1 MMMIHLANHRPDKR
15 RGDPKVG
22 GHPASCASS
31 MHILG
36 ALHLHAREVHDYIAC
51 KPHAS
56 PVDHT
61 LHHLMQL
68 FRRESDGYWYS
79 TDEAKK
85 IMTRLR
91 KFPVPGEEPVF
102 QSYHARS
109 DPDSF
114 HFLPSGS
121 VGIPPVASVYLALAH
136 RYARDHGYVV
146 PREAHFWSLI
156 GDSEFREGS
165 LLEALP
171 DVAERQLGNVTWI
184 IDYNRQ
190 NLDGTRIPN
199 ERGLKGSDCDRIERT
214 AASNGWRVVQVRHG
228 LYREELFKRPGGVS
242 LKRLFEDGLTDY
254 EYQMLL
260 FKRDAGE
267 IRRRAGQ
274 GNPDVAKLL
283 KSLSDEDVLRA
294 FADLGGHCI
303 EKLIDAYERARRDPD
318 APCLIIAHT
327 IKGWNL
333 DCAADPSN
341 HSALPNEKEIE
352 RLLAQSDLSKDDPF
366 ALFAPESEEGLFLAD
381 RRDRFRAGVEAHAR
395 LVLENRER
403 VRQAIAKD
411 GALPESL
418 GIDLALF
425 PMAHT
430 QWMWGQ
436 LASKLVRIG
445 THDEGGPQTGVSS
458 KTLTGEEQRWKTAA
472 DFVLTLSPDVGTST
486 NISPGMDQRIYGPD
500 YEVDIEDELAI
511 EYKHPDLVATD
522 DPWTRH
528 IRFEI
533 AEANCMS
540 AAGAF
545 GKMGHYTGLPFMPMM
560 TVYDFFIKRA
570 LDQLYYN
577 LYWGAEFVLVG
588 TPSGTT
594 LSPEGAQHSWK
605 SDIQIPNLITWEPMF
620 AVEMDWI
627 LSDALRRQMMDDN
640 DGRRGVLIRGVTR
653 AIRQSLMLDHVRA
666 QRASKQPFEGWL
678 APAAT
683 SSASASSSPGSE
695 AASGSND
702 GRSDG
707 AIARS
712 RASANGSVNDSVN
725 GSSNDSGDSADDSS
739 SAPEGDSPHDSAA
752 GAIDESTLPALPDA
766 ELLARVKLDCLRGA
780 WYLIDWRGYAGY
792 EPGDNV
798 VHVFSLGSVTTEAI
812 EASRALFARGIFANV
827 IVVSSPELL
836 LGVLG
841 EQDEYRH
848 LRENLAID
856 GDLHAVEGA
865 GESEAGLVSLAGR
878 RVPIVAVCDGEAGLL
893 DNIGSIVGVKQ
904 ATLAVRKFSKCGRP
918 DEVYAYQH
926 IDAASI
932 VDAAGRVLSE
942 TALENLSVSPDL
954 LARFAARESD
964 EPRTRPARRS
974 WRELWPELPS
984 RRESHG

>member
-1 MMMIHLANHRPDKR
+1 MSTATVTTAHTALLKRIVERAHAQTMMMIHVANHRPDKR

-36 ALHLHAREVHDYIAC
+36 ALHLHSREVHDYVAC

-61 LHHLMQL
+61 MHHLMQL
-68 FRRESDGYWYS
+68 FRRESDGAWYS
-79 TDEAKK
+79 VEESKR

-136 RYARDHGYVV
+136 RYARDHGWVV
-146 PREAHFWSLI
+146 PREAHFWSMI

-165 LLEALP
+165 LMEALP

-199 ERGLKGSDCDRIERT
+199 ERGLKASDCDRIERT

-228 LYREELFKRPGGVS
+228 LFREELFKRPGGVT
-242 LKRLFEDGLTDY
+242 LKRLFEGGLSDY

-260 FKRDAGE
+260 FKRDAAE

-283 KSLSDEDVLRA
+283 KTLSDAEVLRA
-294 FADLGGHCI
+294 FADLGGHCL
-303 EKLIDAYERARRDPD
+303 EKLIEAYDRARTDPD
-318 APCLIIAHT
+318 APYLIIAHT

-341 HSALPNEKEIE
+341 HSTLPSEKEIE
-352 RLLAQSDLSKDDPF
+352 RLLAQCGLSKDDPF
-366 ALFAPESEEGLFLAD
+366 ALFPPGGEEAAYLAD
-381 RRDRFRAGVEAHAR
+381 RRERFRAGIEAHAR
-395 LVLENRER
+395 IVRENRER
-403 VRQAIAKD
+403 VRAGITKD
-411 GALPESL
+411 GGLPEAL
-418 GIDLALF
+418 DIDLSLF

-436 LASKLVRIG
+436 LAAKLVRIG
-445 THDEGGPQTGVSS
+445 TQDEGGPTTGVSS
-458 KTLTGEEQRWKTAA
+458 KTLSPEEQRWKTAA

-500 YEVDIEDELAI
+500 YEVDIEEELHLQ
-511 EYKHPDLVATD
+511 YKHPDLVATD

-540 AAGAF
+540 ALGAF

-570 LDQLYYN
+570 LDQLYYD

-594 LSPEGAQHSWK
+594 LSSEGAQHSWK
-605 SDIQIPNLITWEPMF
+605 SDIQIPNLVTWEPMF
-620 AVEMDWI
+620 AIEMDWI

-640 DGRRGVLIRGVTR
+640 EGRRGVLVRGVTR
-653 AIRQSLMLDHVRA
+653 AIPQGLMLEHVRA
-666 QRASKQPFEGWL
+666 QRASKLPFEGLL
-678 APAAT
+678 APKDAGGVGVDPA
-683 SSASASSSPGSE
+683 
-695 AASGSND
+695 
-702 GRSDG
+702 SDG
-707 AIARS
+707 HPDALAADAITAERIT
-712 RASANGSVNDSVN
+712 
-725 GSSNDSGDSADDSS
+725 ADF
-739 SAPEGDSPHDSAA
+739 
-752 GAIDESTLPALPDA
+752 GAIDESTLPALDDA
-766 ELLARVKLDCLRGA
+766 ELLENVRRDCLRGA
-780 WYLIDWRGYAGY
+780 WYLVDWRGYAGY

-798 VHVFSLGSVTTEAI
+798 VHVFSMGSVTTEAI
-812 EASRALFARGIFANV
+812 AASRDLYRRGIFANV
-827 IVVSSPELL
+827 IVISSPELL
-836 LGVLG
+836 LGILG
-841 EQDEYRH
+841 EKDEFRH
-848 LRENLAID
+848 LRENLGVT
-856 GDLHAVEGA
+856 GDLHAVERAA
-865 GESEAGLVSLAGR
+865 GSEAGLASLAGR
-878 RVPIVAVCDGEAGLL
+878 RVPIVAVCDGEAGLV

-904 ATLAVRKFSKCGRP
+904 VTLAVRKFSKCGRP
-918 DEVYAYQH
+918 DEVYGYQH

-932 VDAAGRVLSE
+932 VEAAGRVLSE
-942 TALENLSVSPDL
+942 TALEDLRVSPEL
-954 LARFAARESD
+954 AARIAARHSERD
-964 EPRTRPARRS
+964 AAPRRD
-974 WRELWPELPS
+974 WRELWPDAAGIRGE
-984 RRESHG
+984 HG

>member
-1 MMMIHLANHRPDKR
+1 MSTATVTTAHTALLKRIVERAHAQTMMMIHIANHRPDKR

-36 ALHLHAREVHDYIAC
+36 ALHLHAREVHDYVGC

-61 LHHLMQL
+61 MHHLMQL
-68 FRRESDGYWYS
+68 FRRESDGAWYS
-79 TDEAKK
+79 TEESKR

-136 RYARDHGYVV
+136 RYARDHGWVV
-146 PREAHFWSLI
+146 PPEAHFWSLI

-165 LLEALP
+165 LMEALP

-199 ERGLKGSDCDRIERT
+199 ERGLKSSDCDRIERT
-214 AASNGWRVVQVRHG
+214 AAANGWRVMQVRHG
-228 LYREELFKRPGGVS
+228 TYREELFKRPGGVS
-242 LKRLFEDGLTDY
+242 LKRLFEGGLSDY

-283 KSLSDEDVLRA
+283 KSLSDDEVLRA
-294 FADLGGHCI
+294 FADLGGHCL
-303 EKLIDAYERARRDPD
+303 EKLIEAYDRARQDPD
-318 APCLIIAHT
+318 APCLVIAHT
-327 IKGWNL
+327 IKGWSL
-333 DCAADPSN
+333 ECAADPSN
-341 HSALPNEKEIE
+341 HSTLPSEKEIE
-352 RLLAQSDLSKDDPF
+352 RLLAQSGLAKDDPF
-366 ALFAPESEEGLFLAD
+366 ALFPSDSDEGAYLAD
-381 RRDRFRAGVEAHAR
+381 RRDRFRAGIEAHAR
-395 LVLENRER
+395 IVRENRER
-403 VRQAIAKD
+403 VRAGIAKD
-411 GALPESL
+411 GGLPDSL
-418 GIDLALF
+418 DIDLSLF
-425 PMAHT
+425 PLAHT

-436 LASKLVRIG
+436 LAAKLVRIG
-445 THDEGGPQTGVSS
+445 TQDDGGPTTGVSS
-458 KTLTGEEQRWKTAA
+458 KTLSPDEQRWKTAA

-500 YEVDIEDELAI
+500 YEVDIDEELQLR
-511 EYKHPDLVATD
+511 YKHPDLVATD

-540 AAGAF
+540 AMGAF

-570 LDQLYYN
+570 LDQLYYD

-594 LSPEGAQHSWK
+594 LSSEGAQHSWK
-605 SDIQIPNLITWEPMF
+605 SDIQIPNLVTWEPMF
-620 AVEMDWI
+620 AIEMDWI
-627 LSDALRRQMMDDN
+627 LSDALRRQMIDDN

-653 AIRQSLMLDHVRA
+653 SIPQGLMLEHVRA
-666 QRASKQPFEGWL
+666 QRASKVAFEGSL
-678 APAAT
+678 RPKDDA
-683 SSASASSSPGSE
+683 G
-695 AASGSND
+695 ASGGEPARD
-702 GRSDG
+702 GRAFAD
-707 AIARS
+707 
-712 RASANGSVNDSVN
+712 GSV
-725 GSSNDSGDSADDSS
+725 
-739 SAPEGDSPHDSAA
+739 
-752 GAIDESTLPALPDA
+752 DESTVPALSDE
-766 ELLARVKLDCLRGA
+766 ELLQRVRRDCLQGA
-780 WYLIDWRGYAGY
+780 WYLVDWRGYAGY

-798 VHVFSLGSVTTEAI
+798 VHVFSMGSVTTEAI
-812 EASRALFARGIFANV
+812 AASRELLERGIFANV
-827 IVVSSPELL
+827 IVISSPELL
-836 LGVLG
+836 LGILG
-841 EQDEYRH
+841 EKDEHRH
-848 LRENLAID
+848 LREGLAVT
-856 GDLHAVEGA
+856 GDLHAVQHATEG
-865 GESEAGLVSLAGR
+865 EAGLVSIAGR

-893 DNIGSIVGVKQ
+893 DNIGSIVGVRQ
-904 ATLAVRKFSKCGRP
+904 LTLGVRKFSKCGRP
-918 DEVYAYQH
+918 DEVFAYQH
-926 IDAASI
+926 LDAKSI
-932 VDAAGRVLSE
+932 VEAAGRVLSE
-942 TALENLSVSPDL
+942 TALEDLRVSPAL
-954 LARFAARESD
+954 LARIATRANTEGAAS
-964 EPRTRPARRS
+964 RRD
-974 WRELWPELPS
+974 WRELWPDTE
-984 RRESHG
+984 RDRGEHG

>member
-1 MMMIHLANHRPDKR
+1 MMMIHAANHRPDKR

-36 ALHLHAREVHDYIAC
+36 ALHLHSRQAHDYIAC

-61 LHHLMQL
+61 YHHLMQL
-68 FRRESDGYWYS
+68 FRNDADGSWYS
-79 TDEAKK
+79 PDEAKA

-91 KFPVPGEEPVF
+91 KFPVAGEEPVF

-146 PREAHFWSLI
+146 PPEAYFWSLI

-199 ERGLKGSDCDRIERT
+199 ERGLKASDCDRIEQT
-214 AASNGWRVVQVRHG
+214 AASNGWRVLQVRHG

-242 LKRLFEDGLTDY
+242 LKRLFEGGLSDY

-274 GNPDVAKLL
+274 GNPDVTKLL

-294 FADLGGHCI
+294 FGDLGGHSLD
-303 EKLIDAYERARRDPD
+303 KLIEAYDKARQDPD

-327 IKGWNL
+327 IKGWGL
-333 DCAADPSN
+333 ECAADPSN
-341 HSALPNEKEIE
+341 HSALPSQREIE
-352 RLLAQSDLSKDDPF
+352 RLLAQAGLTKDDPF
-366 ALFAPESEEGLFLAD
+366 ALFEAGSEEAAYLEH
-381 RRDRFRAGVEAHAR
+381 RRDRFRAGIETHAR
-395 LVLENRER
+395 IVHENRQR
-403 VRQAIAKD
+403 VRDAIAKD
-411 GALPESL
+411 GGMSDSL
-418 GIDLALF
+418 GVDMSLF

-445 THDEGGPQTGVSS
+445 TQDEGGPQTGVSS
-458 KTLTGEEQRWKTAA
+458 KTLSPDEKRWKTAA

-500 YEVDIEDELAI
+500 YEVDIEDEL
-511 EYKHPDLVATD
+511 ELSYKHPDLVATD

-605 SDIQIPNLITWEPMF
+605 SDIQIPNLITWEPLF
-620 AVEMDWI
+620 AIEMDWI
-627 LSDALRRQMMDDN
+627 LCDALRRQMMDDN

-653 AIRQSLMLDHVRA
+653 GIRQALMLEHVRA
-666 QRASKQPFEGWL
+666 QRSSKQPV
-678 APAAT
+678 
-683 SSASASSSPGSE
+683 ASGLGALKPKDGGSE
-695 AASGSND
+695 WGD
-702 GRSDG
+702 G
-707 AIARS
+707 
-712 RASANGSVNDSVN
+712 V
-725 GSSNDSGDSADDSS
+725 
-739 SAPEGDSPHDSAA
+739 
-752 GAIDESTLPALPDA
+752 DESTVPALPDT
-766 ELLARVKLDCLRGA
+766 ELLARVKRDCLRGA
-780 WYLIDWRGYAGY
+780 WYLVDWRGYAGY

-798 VHVFSLGSVTTEAI
+798 VHIFSMGSVTTEAI
-812 EASRALFARGIFANV
+812 EASRVLLARGIFANV
-827 IVVSSPELL
+827 VVISSPELL
-836 LGVLG
+836 LGILG
-841 EQDEYRH
+841 EKDEYRH
-848 LRENLAID
+848 LLENLGVNA
-856 GDLHAVEGA
+856 DLFVVESQRSRSVA
-865 GESEAGLVSLAGR
+865 SEAALVSLAGR
-878 RVPIVAVCDGEAGLL
+878 RVPIVAVCDGEAGLV

-904 ATLAVRKFSKCGRP
+904 VTLAVRKFSKCGRP
-918 DEVYAYQH
+918 DEVYGYQH
-926 IDAASI
+926 IDAPSI
-932 VDAAGRVLSE
+932 VEAAGRVLSE
-942 TALENLSVSPDL
+942 TALEDVRVSREL
-954 LARFAARESD
+954 LARIEARSTSNAAA
-964 EPRTRPARRS
+964 PRPD
-974 WRELWPELPS
+974 WRELWPDASGVRGE
-984 RRESHG
+984 HG